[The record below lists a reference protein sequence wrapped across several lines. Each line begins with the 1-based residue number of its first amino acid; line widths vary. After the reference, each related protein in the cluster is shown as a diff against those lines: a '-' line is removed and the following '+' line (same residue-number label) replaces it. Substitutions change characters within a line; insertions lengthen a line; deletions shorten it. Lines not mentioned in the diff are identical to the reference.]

1 MSQVLL
7 DCSPKPMTTNP
18 QPKLD
23 PTRCFGTGSVVY
35 EAYHDHEWG
44 VPVHDDHHLFELLT
58 LEGAQAGLSW
68 ETILKRRESY
78 RLAFDNFDI
87 ERVASYG
94 KKEITNLL
102 VNEGI
107 IRNKLKIQAAVT
119 NARVVLNIQK
129 EFGSLGG
136 HLWGFVDGAP
146 LQTDRLS
153 ARDVPTKSM
162 ESITMSKDLKQRGM
176 SFVGPT
182 IMYAF
187 MQSTGMV
194 NDHYVSCFRFNAVK
208 KLEWD

>member
-1 MSQVLL
+1 MSQVLF

-23 PTRCFGTGSVVY
+23 PIRCFGTGSVVY
-35 EAYHDHEWG
+35 EAYHDDEWG
-44 VPVHDDHHLFELLT
+44 VPVHDDHHLFELLI

-102 VNEGI
+102 GNEGI
-107 IRNKLKIQAAVT
+107 IRNKLKIQSAVT

-129 EFGSLGG
+129 EFGSLGRY
-136 HLWGFVDGAP
+136 LWGFVDGTP

-153 ARDVPTKSM
+153 ASDVPTKSM
-162 ESITMSKDLKQRGM
+162 ESITISKDLKQRGM

-194 NDHYVSCFRFNAVK
+194 NDHYVSCFRFNAIK
-208 KLEWD
+208 KL

>member
-1 MSQVLL
+1 
-7 DCSPKPMTTNP
+7 MTTNP
-18 QPKLD
+18 QPKLNL
-23 PTRCFGTGSVVY
+23 TRCFGTGSAVY
-35 EAYHDHEWG
+35 EAYHDYEWG
-44 VPVHDDHHLFELLT
+44 VPVHDDQHLFELLI

-78 RLAFDNFDI
+78 RLAFDNFII

-94 KKEITNLL
+94 KQEITALL
-102 VNEGI
+102 ETKGI
-107 IRNKLKIQAAVT
+107 VRNKLKIQAAIT
-119 NARVVLNIQK
+119 NARVALKIQK
-129 EFGSLGG
+129 EFGSLDN
-136 HLWGFVDGAP
+136 HLWDFVGETP

-153 ARDVPTKSM
+153 ARDVPTKST

>member
-1 MSQVLL
+1 MDLYKSSHYLRRRKITTLL
-7 DCSPKPMTTNP
+7 ENK
-18 QPKLD
+18 
-23 PTRCFGTGSVVY
+23 
-35 EAYHDHEWG
+35 
-44 VPVHDDHHLFELLT
+44 
-58 LEGAQAGLSW
+58 GL
-68 ETILKRRESY
+68 
-78 RLAFDNFDI
+78 
-87 ERVASYG
+87 
-94 KKEITNLL
+94 
-102 VNEGI
+102 
-107 IRNKLKIQAAVT
+107 IRNKLKIQSAVT
-119 NARVVLNIQK
+119 NARVVLKIQK
-129 EFGSLGG
+129 EFGSLDR

-153 ARDVPTKSM
+153 ARDVPTKST

>member
-1 MSQVLL
+1 
-7 DCSPKPMTTNP
+7 MTTNP

-44 VPVHDDHHLFELLT
+44 VPIHDDRHLFELLT

-94 KKEITNLL
+94 KKELTNLL
-102 VNEGI
+102 GNQGI
-107 IRNKLKIQAAVT
+107 IRNKLKIQAAIT
-119 NARVVLNIQK
+119 NARVVLNIQN
-129 EFGSLGG
+129 EFGSLDR

-153 ARDVPTKSM
+153 ARDVPTKST

-194 NDHYVSCFRFNAVK
+194 NDHCVSCFRFNAVK

>member
-1 MSQVLL
+1 
-7 DCSPKPMTTNP
+7 MTTNP
-18 QPKLD
+18 QPQLD
-23 PTRCFGTGSVVY
+23 PTRCFGTGSVIY
-35 EAYHDHEWG
+35 EDYHDHEWG
-44 VPVHDDHHLFELLT
+44 VPVHDDHHLFELLI

-102 VNEGI
+102 GNEGI

-129 EFGSLGG
+129 EFGSLGR
-136 HLWGFVDGAP
+136 HLWDFVGGSP

-153 ARDVPTKSM
+153 ASDVPTKSM

-208 KLEWD
+208 KLEGD